1 MDICYYWSQWWKY
14 YWNIFWKRPKK
25 TKQKEFRIEKVIKKK
40 GNKIYV
46 TWKDYDNLFND
57 AIKNWVNTFLNHM
70 DLLGER

>member
-1 MDICYYWSQWWKY
+1 MIKIIKHTFQWTY
-14 YWNIFWKRPKK
+14 VIIDLSGENIIGIFFEKDLKK

-57 AIKNWVNTFLNHM
+57 AIKN
-70 DLLGER
+70 